1 MAKKK
6 INLAVLGVATLMI
19 GVLIGFSVMT
29 IINESKPQELGTI
42 YLMPSELGSA
52 IALKEETGANVVV
65 VGLLGETTENM
76 ILKRNV
82 QDIVNSEDII

>member
-82 QDIVNSEDII
+82 EDLIR

>member
-1 MAKKK
+1 MKNKYLVM
-6 INLAVLGVATLMI
+6 ISVVVL
-19 GVLIGFSVMT
+19 LIGFLASFSIMNS
-29 IINESKPQELGTI
+29 INEKKVPQLGTI

-52 IALKEETGANVVV
+52 IELKEKTGANVVV

-82 QDIVNSEDII
+82 GEIIR

>member
-1 MAKKK
+1 MNKKK

>member
-6 INLAVLGVATLMI
+6 INLAMLGVATLII
-19 GVLIGFSVMT
+19 GVLIGFFVMT
-29 IINESKPQELGTI
+29 TINESKPQELGTI
-42 YLMPSELGSA
+42 YLMPNEMGSA
-52 IALKEETGANVVV
+52 IDLKEGTGANVVV

-82 QDIVNSEDII
+82 EDLIR